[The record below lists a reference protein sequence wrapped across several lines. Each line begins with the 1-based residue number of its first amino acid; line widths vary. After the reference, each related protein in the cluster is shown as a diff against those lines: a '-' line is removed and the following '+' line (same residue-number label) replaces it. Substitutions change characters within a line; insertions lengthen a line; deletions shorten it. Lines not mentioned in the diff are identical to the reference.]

1 MMCTGF
7 HDGAAL
13 ARHPD
18 PWEQCCTMGIFDFVK
33 DVGTKLFG
41 DDEAEKKAAEEAA
54 AAQAAGAEAARI
66 AKEAR
71 DKAIAEA
78 LVGIVQGLELKI
90 EELDIQFDHDLATV
104 RGTTRSQSER
114 EKVILAIGNSQGVG
128 RVDDQ
133 IEVRPVFHVVEKGD
147 TLSKIAEKHYGD
159 KMKYNAIFEANK
171 PMLKSPDLIYPG
183 QSLRIPEL

>member
-1 MMCTGF
+1 
-7 HDGAAL
+7 
-13 ARHPD
+13 
-18 PWEQCCTMGIFDFVK
+18 MGIFDFVK

-41 DDEAEKKAAEEAA
+41 DDEAELKAAEEAQKA
-54 AAQAAGAEAARI
+54 KTEEAMRI
-66 AKEAR
+66 ARDAR
-71 DKAIAEA
+71 NQAVAEA
-78 LVGIVQGLELKI
+78 LTQIVTDLGLKI
-90 EELDIQFDHDLATV
+90 EQLEIQAEQDLAIV
-104 RGTTRSQSER
+104 RGVTRSQSER
-114 EKVILAIGNSQGVG
+114 EKVILAVGNTQGIG

-159 KMKYNAIFEANK
+159 KMKYNVIFEANQ